1 MFALTDDELGKKI
14 LGCGDGPAS
23 FNAEATRRGSNVIS
37 CDPIYRFDVDQI
49 RERIAATYEVV
60 LAQTRRNEHEFVWSV
75 IRSVDELG
83 HTRMAAMN
91 DFLRDYAE
99 GKAQGRYVDAELP
112 AIPYAD
118 MSFDIAICSH
128 LLFLYTAQLGE
139 EFHRSAIRELCRL
152 APDVRVFPLLA
163 LGGAPSPFVNSIVAE
178 LPEHGFDVSIEEVRY
193 EFQRGGN
200 KMMRITRRRV

>member
-1 MFALTDDELGKKI
+1 MFALSDDDLGTRI

-23 FNAEATRRGSNVIS
+23 FNAEATRRGSHVIS
-37 CDPIYRFDVDQI
+37 CDPIYRFDGDQI
-49 RERIAATYEVV
+49 RERIASTYDVI
-60 LAQTRRNEHEFVWSV
+60 LTQTRRNEHEFVWSS

-83 HTRMAAMN
+83 DIRMAAMN

-112 AIPYAD
+112 AIPYTD

-128 LLFLYTAQLGE
+128 LLFLYTTQLGE
-139 EFHRSAIRELCRL
+139 AFHRSAILELCRL
-152 APDVRVFPLLA
+152 APDVRIFPLLA
-163 LGGAPSPFVNSIVAE
+163 LGGTPSPFVDPMAAE
-178 LPEHGFDVSIEEVRY
+178 LRHHGFNVSTEEVPY

-200 KMMRITRRRV
+200 KMMRIRRRRS